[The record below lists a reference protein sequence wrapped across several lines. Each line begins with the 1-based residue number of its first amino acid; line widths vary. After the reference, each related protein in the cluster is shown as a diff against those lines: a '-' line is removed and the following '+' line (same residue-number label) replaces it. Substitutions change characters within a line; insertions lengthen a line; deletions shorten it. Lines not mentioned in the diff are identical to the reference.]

1 MNDRIK
7 KWLDYKKLNAS
18 NFADKINVNRST
30 MSHILS
36 GRNNPS
42 FDFVK
47 KMINVFPDLNIR
59 WLLSGEG
66 IMTYNETGVEKNRDY
81 SRNIEKVIIFYDDNS
96 FDELKS

>member
-1 MNDRIK
+1 MNNRIK
-7 KWLDYKKLNAS
+7 EWLDYKKLNAS

-42 FDFVK
+42 FEFVK

-59 WLLSGEG
+59 WLVSGEG
-66 IMTYNETGVEKNRDY
+66 MMTHNETGVQKNINY
-81 SRNIEKVIIFYDDNS
+81 SKNIEKVIIFYDDNS

>member
-1 MNDRIK
+1 MIK
-7 KWLDYKKLNAS
+7 IWDPSFIFFLKENLFALLFHVYFELTTTLAHLDYA
-18 NFADKINVNRST
+18 R
-30 MSHILS
+30 
-36 GRNNPS
+36 

>member
-66 IMTYNETGVEKNRDY
+66 IMTYNETGVKQNRDY